1 MKTIQIGNNGNNYPM
16 HQRIVPMGNGGLI
29 EMDLVTENDK
39 TLEVGDIVEKSNY
52 SWRVKEVV
60 ETRPA
65 KGNHPHP
72 VTFQRL
78 IVQ

>member
-16 HQRIVPMGNGGLI
+16 HQRIVPMENDGLI
-29 EMDLVTENDK
+29 EMDLVTENYK
-39 TLEVGDIVEKSNY
+39 TLEVGDIVEKGNY
-52 SWRVKEVV
+52 SWTVKEVV

-65 KGNHPHP
+65 KGNHPHS